1 MLIGCISLFDL
12 KTYFLYIILYY
23 KNLKLKYLID
33 NIAIDLWSSRNFA
46 TMEDVKRKYNQMVD
60 LLKFTSN
67 KKNKEEFVVIAYKL
81 ICRQTLFFSN
91 KEKKRK
97 IYGQSLTTNLVVVKD
112 YNFTQ
117 CLFIKCEFLQIYR

>member
-46 TMEDVKRKYNQMVD
+46 TMEDVKRKYNQMVG
-60 LLKFTSN
+60 LLKFISN
-67 KKNKEEFVVIAYKL
+67 KKILSEVVAL
-81 ICRQTLFFSN
+81 GHN
-91 KEKKRK
+91 
-97 IYGQSLTTNLVVVKD
+97 
-112 YNFTQ
+112 
-117 CLFIKCEFLQIYR
+117 